1 MDEVSYLYAE
11 DMGLALAWDT
21 FKQWQRSARVTTAER
36 AELNKCKIACE
47 WRHRRLLAH
56 AFGAFR
62 GAVGAAIK
70 EWRAEQEAV
79 AMHMRKLLRRWR
91 TIVVTSCPAGA
102 ETRTALRVAGYYSE
116 FAYWR
121 KMTQRKVVLSWCE
134 HAFRVKASVRL
145 YFGTRQCRVV
155 MFAWKMY
162 LRRRMALYTQ
172 HYLKWEIWMPMQRL
186 FMQWRYL
193 MEEKQRHM
201 ALTFRARRFHE
212 ERIMH
217 FVLCDWV
224 REVSL
229 IRFERKQEETR
240 RRSDAE
246 ASTRRFLRKVMY
258 GWLAYASR
266 EEEQQ
271 IPSDGVPGLG
281 MADSDNTANIDPTSG
296 HHGDCGMSASFS
308 RGQSRAPFDAEAAAR
323 TGSDVSDGGGQGADS
338 HFVRRCQEQ
347 QSGGKVAPTTAGGD
361 GLQSNRLIDRVKGRQ
376 LVARAFAAWILYQRY
391 GSRVEGPGGFPVAR
405 VPVVEKADDRDS
417 IEVRDLV
424 DKLRGEADVER
435 RRLPSLTL
443 VAHTANAC
451 VASVRQSRHRS
462 ALRRSDA
469 DVDPILALRHRC
481 SSNGP
486 IVSQTTHIG
495 DEFVPQGVVE
505 TLNEIREQW
514 R

>member
-1 MDEVSYLYAE
+1 
-11 DMGLALAWDT
+11 
-21 FKQWQRSARVTTAER
+21 
-36 AELNKCKIACE
+36 
-47 WRHRRLLAH
+47 
-56 AFGAFR
+56 
-62 GAVGAAIK
+62 
-70 EWRAEQEAV
+70 
-79 AMHMRKLLRRWR
+79 
-91 TIVVTSCPAGA
+91 
-102 ETRTALRVAGYYSE
+102 
-116 FAYWR
+116 
-121 KMTQRKVVLSWCE
+121 
-134 HAFRVKASVRL
+134 
-145 YFGTRQCRVV
+145 
-155 MFAWKMY
+155 
-162 LRRRMALYTQ
+162 
-172 HYLKWEIWMPMQRL
+172 
-186 FMQWRYL
+186 
-193 MEEKQRHM
+193 
-201 ALTFRARRFHE
+201 
-212 ERIMH
+212 MH

-308 RGQSRAPFDAEAAAR
+308 RGQSRAPFDPEAAAR

-361 GLQSNRLIDRVKGRQ
+361 GLQSHRLIDRVKGRQ

-505 TLNEIREQW
+505 SLNEIREQW